1 MKKIAGY
8 SWGLILCCLL
18 GCSQSEPTL
27 QKPTEFTGNEVTY
40 ELVSASEF
48 NVSGTA
54 TLKERLD
61 GSTSVLISLSG
72 IDGTDDMELPVHL
85 HYGDITGEDADVA
98 ALLSPVKAKL
108 NSETILTQLSDESFL
123 TYSDLKLMSTSNR
136 SRKCLSLTLK
146 LERLA
151 SKFPRVHGTYSVSG
165 CSDSWNVDFEFYL

>member
-1 MKKIAGY
+1 MKKITGY
-8 SWGLILCCLL
+8 SWGMILCCLL

-123 TYSDLKLMSTSNR
+123 TYSDLKHMDAYIKIHLSATGDGRNVVLSAGNIGSAYAKSVTSGR
-136 SRKCLSLTLK
+136 LK
-146 LERLA
+146 I
-151 SKFPRVHGTYSVSG
+151 GTCKS
-165 CSDSWNVDFEFYL
+165 E